1 MPRADRRRR
10 IWGAGLALFGALTV
24 CLVFPVI
31 AGAAPSPSPTP
42 TPAANN
48 GQACDSSTEFTIDF
62 DPLTCASDAA
72 GAVATWVGDQA
83 IQDVASWITSAA
95 ASGSANLLG
104 ELSDEATR
112 PQLNAPWFDSV
123 YYGPAAPAG
132 TPVQKGSKM
141 PGAVVIAAWLMV
153 PIVIASVLVSV
164 IRGDPGGIARLLLV
178 RLPVAILLTYLA
190 TWLVALLL
198 ELTDLAS
205 GWVLNGGV
213 SGLQQWSSQIQSQGI
228 GSDFLSVVACLALI
242 VATLLGY
249 LELMARDAVLYIVV
263 AFVPLIAAAS
273 LWPGAHNALKR
284 AAETIFVLCVS
295 KFVLVFVLV
304 LGAAAL
310 TSADMNSFSPLLTG
324 TLIFLIAALAP
335 AAIFRLI
342 PILEASAVAGLAGGA
357 SRFGK
362 SAAKTGHG
370 ALGAGVGKVSG
381 ATARFGERL
390 QQGGGQP
397 ALAGAGAGASGMSGS
412 SGELQLAGRGG
423 GQRGPDGPPDG
434 GGDRGPGS
442 AGPSVAGSGGGG
454 GGSGPLAGGGGSSGP
469 PPAASEP
476 AGGPQLT
483 VVSPGGPEGGD
494 TSSPEGRR

>member
-1 MPRADRRRR
+1 MRWADRRGR
-10 IWGAGLALFGALTV
+10 IRSAALALLGAFTV
-24 CLVFPVI
+24 CLVFPVV

-62 DPLTCASDAA
+62 DPITCVSDAA
-72 GAVATWVGDQA
+72 GAAASWVGDQA

-104 ELSDEATR
+104 ELSNEATQ
-112 PQLNAPWFDSV
+112 PQLNAPWFNSV
-123 YYGPAAPAG
+123 YYGAAAAQG
-132 TPVQKGSKM
+132 TSVKAGSKM
-141 PGAVVIAAWLMV
+141 PGAVVIAAWLML
-153 PIVIASVLVSV
+153 PIIIASVLVCV
-164 IRGDPGGIARLLLV
+164 IRSDPGGIARLLLV
-178 RLPVAILLTYLA
+178 RLPVAILLTFVA
-190 TWLVALLL
+190 TGLVALLL

-228 GSDFLSVVACLALI
+228 GTDFLSVVACLALI

-249 LELMARDAVLYIVV
+249 VELMARDAVLYVVV

-284 AAETIFVLCVS
+284 VAETIFVLCVS

-310 TSADMNSFSPLLTG
+310 TSGNVSSFSPLLTG

-335 AAIFRLI
+335 ATIFRLI

-362 SAAKTGHG
+362 NAAKTGHG
-370 ALGAGVGKVSG
+370 ALGAGLGKVSG
-381 ATARFGERL
+381 ATTRFGDRL

-397 ALAGAGAGASGMSGS
+397 ALAGAGASGMSGS

-423 GQRGPDGPPDG
+423 GQRGPDPSPDSGRDG
-434 GGDRGPGS
+434 GAGS
-442 AGPSVAGSGGGG
+442 AGPSVAGPGGGG

-469 PPAASEP
+469 PPAAREP
-476 AGGPQLT
+476 AGGPQLA
-483 VVSPGGPEGGD
+483 VVSSQRPEGGD
-494 TSSPEGRR
+494 GSSSEVRR